1 MAPQHNREGIAM
13 EDSTAE
19 RLIARTL
26 AVVQEE
32 LSALVCWLVE
42 QREADLRTLEG
53 GVLERGQRLLT
64 RTLEAVLA
72 TSPTAVSRELLPC
85 PTCQQPLVDLG
96 PRAKTVHLT
105 LGDLVLRRACRY
117 CPHCQQLQAALD
129 TQLGIDQSG
138 RSPRLVEVLA
148 LLGTELPFAPA
159 ATRLARLCGLP
170 VSASQVQQ
178 VTEGVGRTWD
188 AEEAAT
194 VRRAWQTG
202 DLPAVE
208 QQAPWLL
215 VTLDGVMVAEQD
227 GYHEVRCGAIAGAE
241 PPTTDQGAPAIAAW
255 RYVVTPADV
264 TTFGR
269 RVALEAGR
277 QGLATA
283 ERVLVVGDGA
293 HWIWNLADEH
303 FPHAVQIL
311 DLWHATEHLWTA
323 GRARFGE
330 GDERVPAWVAAS
342 KARLLAGAVQALL
355 AEWATVTPRDPTAW
369 ATEVTYFT
377 NQAHRMAYDQYHAA
391 GYPLGS
397 GAVES
402 ANHHV
407 VGVRVKQAGMRWGE
421 PGLTGVLALR
431 AVLRSN
437 RWDDWWD
444 THPLPIPLAA

>member
-1 MAPQHNREGIAM
+1 M
-13 EDSTAE
+13 EDSTAQ
-19 RLIARTL
+19 RLIERTL
-26 AVVQEE
+26 AGMQEE
-32 LSALVCWLVE
+32 LRAVVCWLVE

-53 GVLERGQRLLT
+53 GMLERGQRLVT

-72 TSPTAVSRELLPC
+72 TSPTAVSRETLPC

-96 PRAKTVHLT
+96 PRPKTVHLT
-105 LGDLVLRRACRY
+105 CGDLVLRRACRY
-117 CPHCQQLQAALD
+117 CPHCQQVQAALD
-129 TQLGIDQSG
+129 AQLGIDQSG

-159 ATRLARLCGLP
+159 ATRLARLCGLL
-170 VSASQVQQ
+170 VSPSQVQH

-188 AEEAAT
+188 AEEAAR
-194 VRRAWQTG
+194 VARAWQTG

-227 GYHEVRCGAIAGAE
+227 GYHEVRCGALAGAE
-241 PPTTDQGAPAIAAW
+241 PPAVDRSEPAVTPW

-264 TTFGR
+264 TTFGQ

-283 ERVLVVGDGA
+283 TQVLVLGDGA
-293 HWIWNLADEH
+293 HWIWNLAEEH
-303 FPHAVQIL
+303 FPQAVQIL
-311 DLWHATEHLWTA
+311 DLWHATEHLWAA

-330 GDERVPAWVAAS
+330 GDPRVADWVAGT
-342 KARLLAGAVQALL
+342 KDRLLAGEVPALL
-355 AEWATVTPRDPTAW
+355 GEWAAVTPRDPTAW
-369 ATEVTYFT
+369 ATELTYFT
-377 NQAHRMAYDQYHAA
+377 NQAQRMAYDQYHAA

-402 ANHHV
+402 ANRHV
-407 VGVRVKQAGMRWGE
+407 VGVRVKQAGMRWSEAGI
-421 PGLTGVLALR
+421 TGVLALR
-431 AVLRSN
+431 AMLRSD
-437 RWDDWWD
+437 RWDAWWD
-444 THPLPIPLAA
+444 THSLPVPLAA